1 MIVTAEQIKSVLSLR
16 GQHANQILQLMTAEE
31 KDRLGTMPRACVHE
45 YKEAMTA
52 KYNAAVEAIEREW
65 L

>member
-1 MIVTAEQIKSVLSLR
+1 MKVTAEQIKNVLSLR
-16 GQHANQILQLMTAEE
+16 GQRANQILQLMTAEE